1 MWQRLVGRYGGG
13 YAQHIWWGN
22 NEIRN
27 VWGNDREVLT
37 YDNRG
42 NQYFGAVRGTSSR
55 GTNISTFGR
64 GAGFGNGNG
73 YDVRGGALV
82 VVNGTGAGQI
92 RRILDYQID
101 DELNVRIRAAP
112 LILQPFQ

>member
-1 MWQRLVGRYGGG
+1 MCNGLFGRYGGG

-42 NQYFGAVRGTSSR
+42 NQYFGAVRGTSFR

-101 DELNVRIRAAP
+101 DELNVRIHAAP
-112 LILQPFQ
+112 FILQPFQ